1 MKGDFTETATIRAS
15 SFETSFELPEG
26 YYTVIVHG
34 RVFADDGLT
43 KYDVAKGKKKTIEK
57 PPAEDETLIKKSAI
71 FIGIGA
77 SIVTLVSTIS
87 LYRKRAKAAQMQQDV
102 ANMQKEQTE
111 VLKLLAATANAAMST
126 GNAVKSE
133 VGHQGRRDTVQLEK
147 DLDALQKEVCIR
159 KDRSKGKVGGG
170 GENFSCVKNS
180 WKHYI
185 DNVENFSCVK
195 NNWKHYIDNVADR
208 GLGLF
213 RIR

>member
-1 MKGDFTETATIRAS
+1 LKGDFTETATIRAS

-57 PPAEDETLIKKSAI
+57 PTAEDETLIKKSAI

-133 VGHQGRRDTVQLEK
+133 EGHQGRRDTVQIEK
-147 DLDALQKEVCIR
+147 DLDVLQKELCIR
-159 KDRSKGKVGGG
+159 KQKNRSKGKVGGG

-185 DNVENFSCVK
+185 DNV
-195 NNWKHYIDNVADR
+195 ADR